1 MSLQDRLPERCGG
14 FWTGAAVAVVVAAV
28 LTALI
33 APFRQEFGRLDTGLV
48 FLFVTALVASLW
60 GIRVG
65 LVAAA
70 ANYLCL
76 NYFFVPPLHR
86 LVIRDPKNLGSWILE
101 ISIFTLTAVIVGR
114 RPA

>member
-1 MSLQDRLPERCGG
+1 
-14 FWTGAAVAVVVAAV
+14 
-28 LTALI
+28 
-33 APFRQEFGRLDTGLV
+33 
-48 FLFVTALVASLW
+48 
-60 GIRVG
+60 
-65 LVAAA
+65 VAAA